1 MGKVIFN
8 SDDFGYSHGV
18 NYGIVDAYQRGILT
32 STTLIVWWRAINLSN
47 YLFIQSPLK

>member
-18 NYGIVDAYQRGILT
+18 NYGIMDVI
-32 STTLIVWWRAINLSN
+32 SEE
-47 YLFIQSPLK
+47 F

>member
-18 NYGIVDAYQRGILT
+18 NYGIGDAIQREILPQ
-32 STTLIVWWRAINLSN
+32 TTLMANIRVLEHARKLRKQV
-47 YLFIQSPLK
+47 LR

>member
-8 SDDFGYSHGV
+8 SDDFGYSYGV

-32 STTLIVWWRAINLSN
+32 STTLMANMPGFEHAVK
-47 YLFIQSPLK
+47 LKKSYQI